1 MIDKTIKRILLFVL
15 FIFSN
20 LLLLFWVPLIFLA
33 KLIVSFFYG
42 TLCWLLDENET
53 WVQSFRSSTEFFDL
67 YDNPWG
73 KDLYR

>member
-1 MIDKTIKRILLFVL
+1 MIDKTIKKILLFIL

-20 LLLLFWVPLIFLA
+20 LLLLFWFPLIFLT

-53 WVQSFRSSTEFFDL
+53 WIQSFRASTEYFDL